1 MLHNLHDPDAP
12 QKRIEFEQ
20 RHAQHRSNGRKY
32 RIGQGVGRR
41 HTSDGDRVTRRDGK
55 PFVTERQ
62 MMAEKKTHRATSQ
75 RDAVEKVREGETF
88 VVKLPLIGQTEIPRP
103 EQLAYYGGL
112 AALAALELIDW
123 PVALVIATGHLLASN
138 HHNRLL
144 EDLGEAMEE
153 V

>member
-1 MLHNLHDPDAP
+1 
-12 QKRIEFEQ
+12 
-20 RHAQHRSNGRKY
+20 
-32 RIGQGVGRR
+32 
-41 HTSDGDRVTRRDGK
+41 
-55 PFVTERQ
+55 
-62 MMAEKKTHRATSQ
+62 MMADKKTHRATSQ
-75 RDAVEKVREGETF
+75 REGETF
-88 VVKLPLIGQTEIPRP
+88 VVTLPLVGQMEIPRP